1 MTQAQIRAMHAS
13 GQAAPQ
19 PAPPPVAPAL
29 PPGRVAAAAKPPPKP
44 ERAAPVPPDQPMQA
58 VAPVDLDTLAMEDV
72 DALGDALVLL
82 AMSTGGDDL
91 ALRQAALEVS
101 RRRSV
106 PLDHAMRIIQAAKLQ
121 MTLVGRKRKALD
133 PDTAAA
139 LIGETRAR
147 MMAIFKM
154 GMAKDNF
161 GKGGAGA
168 AVKAAQAIALIDGC
182 PVDGMVQIV
191 GHITHEH
198 DHEHH
203 VAQDPERTAIVEALL
218 RRARASRVIEVSA
231 DG

>member
-13 GQAAPQ
+13 GQSTLQ
-19 PAPPPVAPAL
+19 PAPEPAPVVL
-29 PPGRVAAAAKPPPKP
+29 PPGRVAAAAKPPPKV
-44 ERAAPVPPDQPMQA
+44 ERAAPDQPMQPA
-58 VAPVDLDTLAMEDV
+58 APVELDTLAMEDV

-91 ALRQAALEVS
+91 AVRQAAIEVS

-106 PLDHAMRIIQAAKLQ
+106 PIDHAMRIVQAAKLQ
-121 MTLVGRKRKALD
+121 MTIVGRKRKAMD
-133 PDTAAA
+133 PDTAAR

-147 MMAIFKM
+147 MMAIFKT
-154 GMAKDNF
+154 GMSKDNF

-203 VAQDPERTAIVEALL
+203 VQDPERTAIVEALL
-218 RRARASRVIEVSA
+218 RRARPSRVIEVAA

>member
-13 GQAAPQ
+13 GQSTLQ
-19 PAPPPVAPAL
+19 PAPEPTPVVL
-29 PPGRVAAAAKPPPKP
+29 PPGRVAAAAKPPPKV
-44 ERAAPVPPDQPMQA
+44 ERAAPDQPMHA
-58 VAPVDLDTLAMEDV
+58 AAPVELDTLAMEDV

-91 ALRQAALEVS
+91 AVRQAAIEVS

-106 PLDHAMRIIQAAKLQ
+106 PIDHAMRIVQAAKLQ
-121 MTLVGRKRKALD
+121 MTIVGRKRKALD

-203 VAQDPERTAIVEALL
+203 VQDPERTAIVEALL
-218 RRARASRVIEVSA
+218 RRARPTRVLEVSA

>member
-13 GQAAPQ
+13 GQSTLQ
-19 PAPPPVAPAL
+19 PAPEPAAVVL
-29 PPGRVAAAAKPPPKP
+29 PPGRVAAAAKPPPKV
-44 ERAAPVPPDQPMQA
+44 ERATPPDQPMQA
-58 VAPVDLDTLAMEDV
+58 AAPVELDTLAMEDV

-91 ALRQAALEVS
+91 AVRQAAIEVS

-106 PLDHAMRIIQAAKLQ
+106 PIDHAMRIVQAAKLQ
-121 MTLVGRKRKALD
+121 MTIVGRKRKALD

-147 MMAIFKM
+147 MMAIFKT
-154 GMAKDNF
+154 GMSKDNF

-203 VAQDPERTAIVEALL
+203 VQDPERTAIVEALL
-218 RRARASRVIEVSA
+218 RRARPSRVLEVSA

>member
-13 GQAAPQ
+13 GQSTLQAPPE
-19 PAPPPVAPAL
+19 PAPVVL
-29 PPGRVAAAAKPPPKP
+29 PPGRVAAAAKPPPKV
-44 ERAAPVPPDQPMQA
+44 ERATPTDHPMQAAAPVE
-58 VAPVDLDTLAMEDV
+58 LDTLAMEDV

-91 ALRQAALEVS
+91 AVRQAAIEVS

-106 PLDHAMRIIQAAKLQ
+106 PIDHAMRIVQAAKLQ
-121 MTLVGRKRKALD
+121 MTIVGRKRKALD

-147 MMAIFKM
+147 MMAIFKT
-154 GMAKDNF
+154 GMSKDNF

-203 VAQDPERTAIVEALL
+203 VQDPERTAIVEALL
-218 RRARASRVIEVSA
+218 RRARASRVLEVSA

>member
-1 MTQAQIRAMHAS
+1 M
-13 GQAAPQ
+13 Q
-19 PAPPPVAPAL
+19 P
-29 PPGRVAAAAKPPPKP
+29 
-44 ERAAPVPPDQPMQA
+44 AAPVE
-58 VAPVDLDTLAMEDV
+58 LDTLAMEDV

-106 PLDHAMRIIQAAKLQ
+106 PLDHAMRIVQAAKLQ
-121 MTLVGRKRKALD
+121 MTMVGRKRKALD

-203 VAQDPERTAIVEALL
+203 VQDPERTAIVEALL
-218 RRARASRVIEVSA
+218 RRARASRVIEVSP

>member
-1 MTQAQIRAMHAS
+1 
-13 GQAAPQ
+13 
-19 PAPPPVAPAL
+19 
-29 PPGRVAAAAKPPPKP
+29 
-44 ERAAPVPPDQPMQA
+44 
-58 VAPVDLDTLAMEDV
+58 
-72 DALGDALVLL
+72 
-82 AMSTGGDDL
+82 
-91 ALRQAALEVS
+91 
-101 RRRSV
+101 
-106 PLDHAMRIIQAAKLQ
+106 MRIVQAAKLQ
-121 MTLVGRKRKALD
+121 MTIVGRKRKAMD

-147 MMAIFKM
+147 MMAIFKT
-154 GMAKDNF
+154 GMSKDNF

-203 VAQDPERTAIVEALL
+203 VQDPERTAIVEALL
-218 RRARASRVIEVSA
+218 RRARASRVLEVSA

>member
-19 PAPPPVAPAL
+19 PAPPPVAPVL

-44 ERAAPVPPDQPMQA
+44 ERAAPPADQPMQA
-58 VAPVDLDTLAMEDV
+58 AVPVDLDTLAMEDV

-106 PLDHAMRIIQAAKLQ
+106 PLDHAMRIVQAAKLQ
-121 MTLVGRKRKALD
+121 MTMVGRKRKALD
-133 PDTAAA
+133 PDSAAA

-203 VAQDPERTAIVEALL
+203 VQDPERTAIVQALL
-218 RRARASRVIEVSA
+218 RRARASRVIEVSP

>member
-13 GQAAPQ
+13 GQSTLQPPPE
-19 PAPPPVAPAL
+19 PAPVVL
-29 PPGRVAAAAKPPPKP
+29 PPGRVAAAAKPPPKV
-44 ERAAPVPPDQPMQA
+44 ERTAPPDQPMQA
-58 VAPVDLDTLAMEDV
+58 AAPVELDTLAMEDV

-91 ALRQAALEVS
+91 AVRQAAIEVS

-106 PLDHAMRIIQAAKLQ
+106 PIDHAMRIVQAAKLQ
-121 MTLVGRKRKALD
+121 MTIVGRKRKALD

-147 MMAIFKM
+147 MMAIFKT
-154 GMAKDNF
+154 GMSKDNF

-203 VAQDPERTAIVEALL
+203 VQDPERTAIVEALL
-218 RRARASRVIEVSA
+218 RRARPSRVIEVAA

>member
-19 PAPPPVAPAL
+19 PASPSVAPVL

-44 ERAAPVPPDQPMQA
+44 ERAAPPADQPMQA
-58 VAPVDLDTLAMEDV
+58 AAPVELDTLAMEDV

-91 ALRQAALEVS
+91 AVRQAALEVS

-106 PLDHAMRIIQAAKLQ
+106 PVDHAMRIVQAAKLQ
-121 MTLVGRKRKALD
+121 MTMVGRKRKALD

-203 VAQDPERTAIVEALL
+203 VQDPERTAIVEALL
-218 RRARASRVIEVSA
+218 RRARASRVIEVAA